1 MNNNDSEYHS
11 FEEEK
16 EEIVGGESE
25 GAEYF
30 HDINMR
36 RLSDI
41 ESCTAY
47 YTLIFASP
55 DMPSPTMGGVLIHW
69 VS

>member
-1 MNNNDSEYHS
+1 MNNNDSEYHG
-11 FEEEK
+11 FDEEK
-16 EEIVGGESE
+16 EEIFEGESE

-41 ESCTAY
+41 ESGTAY

-55 DMPSPTMGGVLIHW
+55 DMPSPTKGGVLIHW